1 MTNQDN
7 FEQQTEDTMSIQPTE
22 QPAPAPA
29 GERIEEAESVFA
41 HYADKFNDL
50 VWYARKHPQEDAEY
64 WGDVAPDIRKRA
76 FSAME
81 KIEQKYPDEVAK
93 LNGELPKKM
102 KTNLPE
108 EVREAAYQ
116 MLFSTDWE
124 HGFNSGCLAAF
135 RFALTALDR
144 EHQWEDELGDWCPTG
159 GIEDAIAFFPDLDT

>member
-29 GERIEEAESVFA
+29 GERIEEVESVLA
-41 HYADKFNDL
+41 HYAQKYDDL
-50 VWYARKHPQEDAEY
+50 VWYARKQPQEITEY
-64 WGDVAPDIRKRA
+64 WGKHTPEIRNSA
-76 FSAME
+76 FNAMD

-108 EVREAAYQ
+108 EMREAVYQ

-144 EHQWEDELGDWCPTG
+144 ELYWNDEFEEWLPTG
-159 GIEDAIAFFPDLDT
+159 GIEDAVSEFPELDT